1 MKKLIQAISISVVFI
16 VALLAVVALLAG
28 FRAMSAQAS
37 TVKVGLILYGD
48 GDNTFNWQLVQGLL
62 RAESELGVLGT
73 VYTATSEF
81 EPPVVQCASEGND
94 LCIGGGFTFIEAI
107 SDTAAV
113 YTETK
118 FAIVDVSLDHYPS
131 NIRGVT
137 FASEEAGYLAG
148 TLAGLMSESDVIGAV
163 CGMEI
168 PPVTAFTFGYSNG
181 AHCANPAV
189 TTIIS
194 YTNTFISPTLGAQ
207 LAQAQM
213 AQGADVVFG
222 VGGETGNGA
231 ILTATQSGSL
241 GIGVDFDQYYTL
253 FMSGTVPGSDY
264 LLTSA
269 MKRFDNGVFYTIS
282 DVVSGSFISGTV
294 TYDLAMDAVGLA
306 PFHETAKSIP
316 PGVRTQLELVKQAII
331 SGSIDPLDPNEP
343 CPVIVIH
350 QLYLPLSI
358 R

>member
-1 MKKLIQAISISVVFI
+1 
-16 VALLAVVALLAG
+16 
-28 FRAMSAQAS
+28 
-37 TVKVGLILYGD
+37 
-48 GDNTFNWQLVQGLL
+48 
-62 RAESELGVLGT
+62 
-73 VYTATSEF
+73 
-81 EPPVVQCASEGND
+81 
-94 LCIGGGFTFIEAI
+94 
-107 SDTAAV
+107 
-113 YTETK
+113 
-118 FAIVDVSLDHYPS
+118 
-131 NIRGVT
+131 
-137 FASEEAGYLAG
+137 
-148 TLAGLMSESDVIGAV
+148 
-163 CGMEI
+163 
-168 PPVTAFTFGYSNG
+168 VTAFTFGYSNG

-264 LLTSA
+264 L
-269 MKRFDNGVFYTIS
+269 
-282 DVVSGSFISGTV
+282 VSGSFISGTV